1 MTLTPLEQVAKQLD
15 AQEATIAQVV
25 ETFIDTELLFPSSTD
40 PEVEGITPV
49 VTHLDNVPHVV
60 VATGEKGLDMIRD
73 FAKYSVKMTGR
84 TVITGTIAGL
94 GILTN
99 TSYGGFALHP
109 EVLDKARREH
119 GIDRRLPENTPRP
132 E

>member
-1 MTLTPLEQVAKQLD
+1 MTMTPLEQVAKQLD
-15 AQEATIAQVV
+15 AQEATFAQVV
-25 ETFIDTELLFPSSTD
+25 DTFIETELLFPSSTD
-40 PEVEGITPV
+40 PKVDGITPV
-49 VTHLDNVPHVV
+49 VTEIDGVHHVV
-60 VATGEKGLDMIRD
+60 VATVEEGLDMVSD
-73 FAKYSVKMTGR
+73 FAKFYVKMPGR
-84 TVITGTIAGL
+84 TVIAGTMAGL

-119 GIDRRLPENTPRP
+119 GIDRRTPENGPKP